1 MARIDSIE
9 ESEEYIGIKR
19 TVKKVPKYRLISA
32 HTSRRSFVTN
42 LYKKGANVV
51 GLMSITGHKKAS
63 TFLRYVKLTK
73 KESMNELYKLIYKF

>member
-1 MARIDSIE
+1 M
-9 ESEEYIGIKR
+9 
-19 TVKKVPKYRLISA
+19 ISA

-51 GLMSITGHKKAS
+51 GLMSITGHKKES

-73 KESMNELYKLIYKF
+73 EESLKELSDLITT